1 MVGITRLPLDGN
13 PHRSMG
19 IIAHPC
25 EISSIIPTLNG
36 SFLLTAGST
45 DGTVFMWTINY
56 TLIDK
61 EIKEK
66 RQEGT
71 DPFINMLDNSGLGE
85 NGPAYRELEDYFY
98 YAQLRT

>member
-1 MVGITRLPLDGN
+1 
-13 PHRSMG
+13 
-19 IIAHPC
+19 
-25 EISSIIPTLNG
+25 
-36 SFLLTAGST
+36 
-45 DGTVFMWTINY
+45 MWTINY

-66 RQEGT
+66 SQGI